1 MKYAV
6 DVKTVGF
13 QPLNKTALNN
23 EQKVLR
29 RDLHKAIAKVSDDVE
44 RRQTFNTAIAA
55 IMELSNKLL
64 KAPLNSKQD
73 VAIANEALEAMLIML
88 APITPHL
95 SHQLW
100 QELGKEGDIVNASW
114 PEVDQSAL
122 VEDEKLIIIQ
132 VNGKLRAKLTVA
144 ADATKEQVEALA
156 FEQASVTKYTDGV
169 TVRKVIYVPGKLL
182 NVVAN

>member
-1 MKYAV
+1 M
-6 DVKTVGF
+6 
-13 QPLNKTALNN
+13 
-23 EQKVLR
+23 
-29 RDLHKAIAKVSDDVE
+29 
-44 RRQTFNTAIAA
+44 
-55 IMELSNKLL
+55 
-64 KAPLNSKQD
+64 
-73 VAIANEALEAMLIML
+73 
-88 APITPHL
+88 
-95 SHQLW
+95 
-100 QELGKEGDIVNASW
+100 
-114 PEVDQSAL
+114 